1 MADQIED
8 INQDIS
14 SLDLW
19 RYLALFWQWAWLIFL
34 VAVLAGGAAY
44 MYSKRLTPI
53 YQSAA
58 TVLINQTTSSQYD
71 ISYVTPE
78 TYSKMMTAQPV
89 LDEVARQLNYEG
101 GGYGLDV
108 SVSYSQTSQ
117 LVVVSARSEDPEFA
131 AQVANAL
138 VEVFS
143 QKVLSSQ
150 QDRYTSSKQ
159 NLQKQIDDV
168 DAQVKNIENQLQNAQ
183 TDVERVSLSNKLSDI
198 QSIYSNLVMTFEQ
211 VRMAEAE
218 NVPNIV
224 SIEPAVP
231 SGSPISPKVQRNTLL
246 ATLVG
251 ALLVMA
257 AIFAFDALDDTI
269 RTPEEITRKLGLPVL
284 AVISHFDNTQEH
296 PVTEEKPRSPVSEA
310 FRSLRT
316 NVQYTSVDYPLQT
329 IMVTSAEPGEGKTT
343 ITVNLAIVFAQGG
356 RRVTLV
362 DADLRH
368 PSIHKRLEY
377 ANRSGLSSLFMNSVE
392 NLNGTVQKTRI
403 ENLSIVTAGD
413 IPPNPSELLGS
424 QKMGR
429 ILAQFKDISDL
440 VLMDTPPVTA
450 VTDAT
455 VLVPLVDG
463 VLIVVKPGATR
474 FTSIRRTIEQLNR
487 ANANIIG
494 VVFNDL
500 NLRSTR
506 YRYSYYYRGY
516 YDRYYNKYYSDDSA
530 TPSSRKSKKVRSVKE
545 KVD

>member
-1 MADQIED
+1 
-8 INQDIS
+8 
-14 SLDLW
+14 
-19 RYLALFWQWAWLIFL
+19 
-34 VAVLAGGAAY
+34 
-44 MYSKRLTPI
+44 LTPV

-58 TVLINQTTSSQYD
+58 TVLINQTQSSQFNT
-71 ISYVTPE
+71 SYVDPE
-78 TYSKMMTAQPV
+78 TYAKMMTASPV
-89 LDEVARQLNYEG
+89 LDEVARQLNYADG
-101 GGYGLDV
+101 GSGLDV
-108 SVSYSQTSQ
+108 SVSSSPTSQ
-117 LVVVSARSEDPEFA
+117 LVVVTARSEDAQFA
-131 AQVANAL
+131 AL
-138 VEVFS
+138 VVNTLVDVYS

-150 QDRYTSSKQ
+150 EDRYASSKQ
-159 NLQKQIDDV
+159 NLQTQINDM
-168 DAQVKNIENQLQNAQ
+168 DAQIKSIEGQLQNAH
-183 TDVERVSLSNKLSDI
+183 TDVEKASLSNKLSDL

-224 SIEPAVP
+224 PIEPAVP
-231 SGSPISPKVQRNTLL
+231 SSTPISPNVQRSTLL

-251 ALLVMA
+251 ALLVMGS
-257 AIFAFDALDDTI
+257 IFAIDALDDSV
-269 RTPEEITRKLGLPVL
+269 RTPEEVTRKLGLPVL
-284 AVISHFDNTQEH
+284 AVISHFDNTSEN
-296 PVTEEKPRSPVSEA
+296 PITEEKPRSPVSEA

-329 IMVTSAEPGEGKTT
+329 ILVTSAEPGEGKTT
-343 ITVNLAIVFAQGG
+343 ITVNLAIVFSQGG

-377 ANRSGLSSLFMNSVE
+377 PNRYGLSSLFVNSGD
-392 NLNGTVQKTRI
+392 NMDGSVQKTRI
-403 ENLSIVTAGD
+403 ENLSVVTAGD

-424 QKMGR
+424 QKMGK
-429 ILAQFKDISDL
+429 ILTHLKDFSDV
-440 VLMDTPPVTA
+440 VLLDSPPVTV

-455 VLVPLVDG
+455 VMVPLVDG
-463 VLIVVKPGATR
+463 VLLVVKPGATR
-474 FTSIRRTIEQLNR
+474 FTSIRSMLEQLRR

-516 YDRYYNKYYSDDSA
+516 YDRYYNKYYSEDSA
-530 TPSSRKSKKVRSVKE
+530 NGNHKSRKTNSIKE

>member
-1 MADQIED
+1 MADQFED
-8 INQDIS
+8 VNQDS
-14 SLDLW
+14 GSLDLW

-44 MYSKRLTPI
+44 IYSKRLTPI

-58 TVLINQTTSSQYD
+58 TVLINQTQSSQFNT
-71 ISYVTPE
+71 SYVDPE
-78 TYSKMMTAQPV
+78 TYAKMMTASPV
-89 LDEVARQLNYEG
+89 LDEVARQLNYADG
-101 GGYGLDV
+101 GAGLDV
-108 SVSYSQTSQ
+108 SVSSSPTSQ
-117 LVVVSARSEDPEFA
+117 LVVVTARSEDAQFA
-131 AQVANAL
+131 AL
-138 VEVFS
+138 VVNTLVDVYS

-150 QDRYTSSKQ
+150 EDRYASSKQ
-159 NLQKQIDDV
+159 NLQTQINDM
-168 DAQVKNIENQLQNAQ
+168 DAKIKSIEGQLQNAQ
-183 TDVERVSLSNKLSDI
+183 TDVEKVSLSNKLSDL

-211 VRMAEAE
+211 VRLAEAQ

-224 SIEPAVP
+224 PIEPAVP
-231 SGSPISPKVQRNTLL
+231 SSTPISPNVQRSTLL

-251 ALLVMA
+251 ALLVMGG
-257 AIFAFDALDDTI
+257 IFAIDALDDSV
-269 RTPEEITRKLGLPVL
+269 RTPEEVTRKLGLPVL
-284 AVISHFDNTQEH
+284 AVISHFDNTAEN
-296 PVTEEKPRSPVSEA
+296 PITEEKPRSPVSEA

-329 IMVTSAEPGEGKTT
+329 ILVTSAEPGEGKTT
-343 ITVNLAIVFAQGG
+343 IAVNLAIVFSQGG

-377 ANRSGLSSLFMNSVE
+377 PNRYGLSSLFVNSGD
-392 NLNGTVQKTRI
+392 NMDGSVQKTRI
-403 ENLSIVTAGD
+403 ENLSVVTAGD

-424 QKMGR
+424 QKMGK
-429 ILAQFKDISDL
+429 ILTHLKDFSDV
-440 VLMDTPPVTA
+440 VLLDSPPVTV

-455 VLVPLVDG
+455 VMVPLVDG
-463 VLIVVKPGATR
+463 VLLVVKPGATR
-474 FTSIRRTIEQLNR
+474 FTSIRRMLEQLRR

-516 YDRYYNKYYSDDSA
+516 YDRYYNKYYSEDSA
-530 TPSSRKSKKVRSVKE
+530 NGNHKSRKTNSIKE